1 MKFLRSGKVKD
12 IYETDD
18 GNLLFHFTDRV
29 SAFDV
34 KFLTP
39 IPRKGEILCKFA
51 EFWFKELPNASH
63 YIRTES
69 KDKIEVKK
77 MDMIPVEC
85 VVRGYFYGSLI
96 QRWKNGEVVI
106 PKNTDTTTAAKL
118 PQPIFDPTTKS
129 ETHDLPIDKKN
140 AVNRSLV
147 TPKEYEW
154 LEETSIGIYKKMYS
168 IAENAGFILADLKL
182 EFGKL
187 GDKILLGDSI
197 GPDEYRMW
205 PKETY
210 QIGKTQES
218 FDKQLLRDW
227 LAKHG
232 YQKQFDEERKA
243 GKEPIAPLLPTEL
256 CQQLSSRY
264 IIAYEKITGH
274 SLDSNL
280 G

>member
-18 GNLLFHFTDRV
+18 GNLLFHFSDRV

-34 KFLTP
+34 KFQTP

-51 EFWFKELPNASH
+51 EFWFKELPTANH
-63 YIRTES
+63 YIRTEA
-69 KDKIEVKK
+69 KDKIVVKK

-96 QRWKNGEVVI
+96 QRWKNGKVEI
-106 PKNTDTTTAAKL
+106 PKNTDTTLAAKL

-129 ETHDLPIDKKN
+129 ETHDLSINKKN
-140 AVNRSLV
+140 AITRNLV
-147 TPKEYEW
+147 TSEEYDW
-154 LEETSIGIYKKMYS
+154 LEETSIGIYKKMYKL
-168 IAENAGFILADLKL
+168 ADKAGFILADLKL

-187 GDKILLGDSI
+187 GGEILLGDSI

-210 QIGKTQES
+210 HIGMIQES

-227 LAKHG
+227 LAERG
-232 YQKQFDEERKA
+232 YQKQFEEDRKA
-243 GKEPIAPLLPTEL
+243 GKEPIAPSLPPEL

-264 IIAYEKITGH
+264 IISYEKITGH
-274 SLDSNL
+274 SL
-280 G
+280 